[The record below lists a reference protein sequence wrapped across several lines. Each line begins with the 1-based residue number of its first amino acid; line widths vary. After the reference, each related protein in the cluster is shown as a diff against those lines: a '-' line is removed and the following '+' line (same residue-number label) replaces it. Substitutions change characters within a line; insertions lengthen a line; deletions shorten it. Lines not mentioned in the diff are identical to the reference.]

1 MGGRGVNWQHRR
13 EACEHRQAGQVSSVS
28 FILVLDGW
36 MWMNFVRSPHI
47 CDCKQSRLGTKM

>member
-28 FILVLDGW
+28 FILALDGW
-36 MWMNFVRSPHI
+36 M
-47 CDCKQSRLGTKM
+47 DG